1 MLGGGRKVPV
11 LSKGYATISL
21 FAFAAFALPT
31 VVFGQEMPAET
42 PLLPTEAPTGW
53 FGVRISDE
61 AILNESGAA
70 FFDKYPVVSNVDSN
84 SPASKAGV
92 RPGDVL
98 LTFNSHD
105 MRGGSLQLSKW
116 LKPGAPFELR
126 LRRNGAV
133 RVVHGILGRR
143 PEGWEQTMVVQ
154 VSPVEQMMRRTEVPA
169 SETGFPQA
177 GLVRLRTGASS
188 PPRLPSVLVPALG
201 LGRGI
206 YPFAGAEFT
215 ALNNDLCDVLGVGPG
230 GVFVTNVVE
239 GSVARDAGLRAGDVV
254 VMADNI
260 RIENPIDLVRAIRS
274 ADDRSIRLQVIH
286 KRKPGTV
293 ILKW

>member
-1 MLGGGRKVPV
+1 MLGFRK
-11 LSKGYATISL
+11 GCATMSL
-21 FAFAAFALPT
+21 FAAFTLPG
-31 VVFGQEMPAET
+31 VVTGQETPEP
-42 PLLPTEAPTGW
+42 PLLPTEAQPTGW

-70 FFDKYPVVSNVDSN
+70 FFDKYPVVSNVDAN
-84 SPASKAGV
+84 SPAAKAGV

-133 RVVHGILGRR
+133 RVVHGVLGRR
-143 PEGWEQTMVVQ
+143 PEGWEQLMVVQ
-154 VSPVEQMMRRTEVPA
+154 VSPAEQMLRRPSVEGSASEGGVPTSGLVHLRAERSVPA
-169 SETGFPQA
+169 
-177 GLVRLRTGASS
+177 
-188 PPRLPSVLVPALG
+188 RLPSVLVPALG

-215 ALNNDLCDVLGVGPG
+215 ALNGDLCDVLGVGPG

-239 GSVARDAGLRAGDVV
+239 GSIARDAGLRAGDVV

-260 RIENPIDLVRAIRS
+260 KIENPIDLVRAIRS
-274 ADDRSIRLQVIH
+274 ADDQSIRLQVIH
-286 KRKPGTV
+286 KRKPETV
-293 ILKW
+293 VLKW